1 MDALSRVPA
10 TSAVTENNMDKNS
23 AQKAGTAGRM
33 LKLVVTTQE
42 TPFAN
47 ISLAVNLLLLTVI
60 IAMIFVTVWTRSGTY
75 EVSTHDY

>member
-1 MDALSRVPA
+1 MDTLSRVPA
-10 TSAVTENNMDKNS
+10 KSAVTENNMDKNS
-23 AQKAGTAGRM
+23 SQKAGTAGRKS
-33 LKLVVTTQE
+33 KLVVTTQE

-60 IAMIFVTVWTRSGTY
+60 IAMISVTVWTRSGTY